1 MQLLRTLLIIIIIYY
16 LAKLFAR
23 YVLPLIARY
32 FIKRTVNNINQ
43 SQRQQQKRTGE
54 MHVDSPP
61 DKKKVS
67 DEMGEYIDY
76 EEINDD

>member
-32 FIKRTVNNINQ
+32 FVKRTMNKFNE
-43 SQRQQQKRTGE
+43 SQQPKQKKSGE
-54 MHVDSPP
+54 VHVESKP
-61 DKKKVS
+61 DNKPVS
-67 DEMGEYIDY
+67 DKMGEYVDY
-76 EEINDD
+76 EEINE

>member
-32 FIKRTVNNINQ
+32 FIKRTVNKFNQAQQPRQKKEGEINVE
-43 SQRQQQKRTGE
+43 SKPE
-54 MHVDSPP
+54 
-61 DKKKVS
+61 KKQVS
-67 DEMGEYIDY
+67 DEMGEYVDY
-76 EEINDD
+76 EDINE